1 MEYSMKNTK
10 EELIKMLDEQ
20 KHLAQAVD
28 AKDSEIVKLKKEFDE
43 FKRKSETKR
52 AEDIKAIKDSEEKV
66 KLSLQHKVEDLSQR
80 LESYGDVEQLKKG
93 YDILLQENKKLVSS
107 LNSYI
112 QAFRNHMKAVQATLD
127 NTIELEALLFEKLQ
141 QKQEVNK

>member
-10 EELIKMLDEQ
+10 EELTKMLDEQ

-28 AKDSEIVKLKKEFDE
+28 AKDDEIIKLKKEFDE

-66 KLSLQHKVEDLSQR
+66 KLSLQQS
-80 LESYGDVEQLKKG
+80 GP
-93 YDILLQENKKLVSS
+93 NKDHYV
-107 LNSYI
+107 NS
-112 QAFRNHMKAVQATLD
+112 
-127 NTIELEALLFEKLQ
+127 
-141 QKQEVNK
+141 